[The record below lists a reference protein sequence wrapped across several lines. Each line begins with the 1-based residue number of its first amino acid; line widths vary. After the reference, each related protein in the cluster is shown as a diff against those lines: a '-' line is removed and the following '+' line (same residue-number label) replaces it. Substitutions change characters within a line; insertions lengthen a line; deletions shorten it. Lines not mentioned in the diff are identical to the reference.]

1 MALPSVSLLRTRFSR
16 LPGSLRGIS
25 WMIGSV
31 FFYTVMGVA
40 VKFAG
45 HRLDPMQ
52 IGFARALFGLLALL
66 PFAWQAGWAGLK
78 TNRPVLQFARGFTG
92 SSAMLIGFWAIVHLP
107 LADVTAISFANP
119 LFLLVLAV
127 LFLGEKVGV
136 RRWSATAV
144 GFVGV
149 LVMVRPGLDMDP
161 AMLIALGGTALVA
174 ISVIL
179 IKTMAR
185 NDNPMTLLLY
195 FGIFS
200 TAISAVPAALV
211 WQNPTGEE
219 LLFLLITGICG
230 TAAQSCYIRSFAAA
244 DASLVAPFEYTKLIF
259 AGLFGFV
266 FFLEVPDRWTIVGAG
281 IIVASTLYIARREA
295 QLGKTAPPPPAKLD
309 PPATLP
315 RG

>member
-1 MALPSVSLLRTRFSR
+1 MSLAVSALRHRFAR

-25 WMIGSV
+25 WMIASV

-52 IGFARALFGLLALL
+52 IGFARALFGLLAML
-66 PFAWQAGWAGLK
+66 PFAYAAGWAALK
-78 TNRPVLQFARGFTG
+78 TSRPMLQFFRGFTG
-92 SSAMLIGFWAIVHLP
+92 STAMLIGFWSIVHLP
-107 LADVTAISFANP
+107 LAEVTAVSFANP

-127 LFLGEKVGV
+127 LFLGEKVRA

-144 GFVGV
+144 GFIGV
-149 LVMVRPGLDMDP
+149 LIMVRPGLDMNP

-179 IKTMAR
+179 IKTMAK

-200 TAISAVPAALV
+200 TAISAIPAALV
-211 WQNPTGEE
+211 WQDPTWEE
-219 LLFLLITGICG
+219 TAFLVVTGACG
-230 TAAQSCYIRSFAAA
+230 TAAQSCYIRAFAAA

-266 FFLEVPDRWTIVGAG
+266 FFLEVPDGWTILGAA

-295 QLGKTAPPPPAKLD
+295 QLGRHAPRAPAKID
-309 PPATLP
+309 PPGALP
-315 RG
+315 PG

>member
-1 MALPSVSLLRTRFSR
+1 
-16 LPGSLRGIS
+16 
-25 WMIGSV
+25 MIGSV
-31 FFYTVMGVA
+31 FFYTVMGIA

-52 IGFARALFGLLALL
+52 IGFARALFGLIVIL
-66 PFAWQAGWAGLK
+66 PFAWQAGWEALK
-78 TNRPVLQFARGFTG
+78 TSRPVLQVSRGFTG
-92 SSAMLIGFWAIVHLP
+92 SLAMLIGFWAIVHLP

-119 LFLLVLAV
+119 LFLLVLAA
-127 LFLGEKVGV
+127 LFLGEKVRA
-136 RRWSATAV
+136 RRWTATAV
-144 GFVGV
+144 GFIGV
-149 LVMVRPGLDMDP
+149 LIMVRPGLDMDP
-161 AMLIALGGTALVA
+161 AMLVALGGTALVA

-179 IKTMAR
+179 IKTMAK

-211 WQNPTGEE
+211 WQDPTLAETV
-219 LLFLLITGICG
+219 FLVITGICG

-259 AGLFGFV
+259 AGLFGFI
-266 FFLEVPDRWTIVGAG
+266 FFLEVPDGWTILGAA

-295 QLGKTAPPPPAKLD
+295 QLGKTGPRPPAKLD
-309 PPATLP
+309 PPPTLP